1 MTGMTDDEYVDI
13 VTSGLREAKS
23 WTAQFNDAMQR
34 AAQQES
40 DNELV
45 AAAFDAD
52 GYLRDLFI
60 DPIAPAQYTHVEL
73 EELISAE
80 LRDGSIKQ
88 REAMRK
94 VWDRFF
100 GSDAPWSEIQAI
112 AEDLETP

>member
-1 MTGMTDDEYVDI
+1 MTGMTDDEYTDI
-13 VTSGLREAKS
+13 ITSGLREAKS
-23 WTAQFNDAMQR
+23 WTAQFNDAIRR
-34 AAQQES
+34 AAQQPS
-40 DNELV
+40 DNDVV
-45 AAAFDAD
+45 AATFDVD

-80 LRDGSIKQ
+80 LRGGSIKQ

-100 GSDAPWSEIQAI
+100 GPEAPWQEIKALD
-112 AEDLETP
+112 EDLQAP